1 MCVDQRGSGITDD
14 SLQDSPHITHSHT
27 DREKEGANERGI
39 ADLKRDE
46 KERKT
51 KERAFAIG
59 PRCVFKTMKK
69 KKKKKKKHR
78 ARRGGSTK
86 IEENKCQRI

>member
-1 MCVDQRGSGITDD
+1 MCVDQRGSGITDN
-14 SLQDSPHITHSHT
+14 SLLQDSPHITHSHT

-69 KKKKKKKHR
+69 KKKHR
-78 ARRGGSTK
+78 ARRGGGTK